1 MSDFF
6 RISFRGNYYKMKI
19 VIKMYKGVCFFI
31 LAMLESYEYIFRKMV
46 MCEEKKII
54 LKGYFMHKIRTSL

>member
-1 MSDFF
+1 
-6 RISFRGNYYKMKI
+6 MKI

-46 MCEEKKII
+46 MCEEKKDNF
-54 LKGYFMHKIRTSL
+54 KRVFYA

>member
-1 MSDFF
+1 
-6 RISFRGNYYKMKI
+6 MKI

-54 LKGYFMHKIRTSL
+54 LKGYFMHKIRNLHFLHISFFLNTV

>member
-1 MSDFF
+1 
-6 RISFRGNYYKMKI
+6 MKI

-31 LAMLESYEYIFRKMV
+31 LAMIESYEYIFRKMV